1 MLYWKWWCMTV
12 VLVLRRLRQEVQYQ
26 PWLHG
31 KNLSQKSNQIKS
43 KPQNN
48 SSPNPKNKYH
58 VVYWPFQV
66 SLVSVCHHLIHIT
79 THAGCPSHSVAISHP
94 ISLSKLIFHALHDPA
109 TGKEKW
115 IHTIA
120 SDQWLRKG
128 LLPQVN
134 SLWGW
139 GWGGEVL
146 RQNCKGR
153 QKDCPV
159 PWTVKIRGKS

>member
-31 KNLSQKSNQIKS
+31 KNLSQKSNQIKP

-66 SLVSVCHHLIHIT
+66 SLVSVCHHLIQPHPYYYTCRMSFSLSCHLSSYFTVQTHIS
-79 THAGCPSHSVAISHP
+79 CPSWSCHWQEEMNSHDCFRP
-94 ISLSKLIFHALHDPA
+94 VIKKRTPSSSKQLM
-109 TGKEKW
+109 GV
-115 IHTIA
+115 
-120 SDQWLRKG
+120 G
-128 LLPQVN
+128 V
-134 SLWGW
+134 
-139 GWGGEVL
+139 GWGGA
-146 RQNCKGR
+146 
-153 QKDCPV
+153 
-159 PWTVKIRGKS
+159 